1 MASSL
6 ADSTDPLRALREMRE
21 RLTALL
27 PQLDLVW
34 RTCEAQQAECAK
46 LQRKVEAVQ
55 HSKDST
61 HHISLPLAHCITSI
75 HIGFLTLLSQC

>member
-6 ADSTDPLRALREMRE
+6 AASSDPLRALREMRE

-46 LQRKVEAVQ
+46 LQRKMEAVQ

-61 HHISLPLAHCITSI
+61 IHLVCLSAHV
-75 HIGFLTLLSQC
+75 

>member
-46 LQRKVEAVQ
+46 LQRKMEAVQ

-61 HHISLPLAHCITSI
+61 RHTSLRLEHCFTIVQ
-75 HIGFLTLLSQC
+75 FLSQC